1 MTKNDRLK
9 AFSMRLE
16 GYSWQEIGRAIGYT
30 GNTVRQDLTA
40 CLMVTP
46 RQVRCAYPVIRRII
60 EDKYD
65 CNIKTFAAACG
76 MSDGA
81 MRYTL
86 SGQNLVP
93 KKRKDAICSVI
104 GIPPETAF
112 RTEEDGN
119 VPV

>member
-1 MTKNDRLK
+1 MTKNDRMK

-60 EDKYD
+60 EDEYD
-65 CNIKTFAAACG
+65 CNIKSFAAACG

-86 SGQNLVP
+86 SGQNRVP
-93 KKRKDAICSVI
+93 RKRQEAICSVI
-104 GIPPETAF
+104 GIPMAEAF
-112 RTEEDGN
+112 RKEGD
-119 VPV
+119 